1 MSSLFP
7 PLKYTIIYPMVEREQ
22 GFRTPEEE
30 IQELERRLEEKKRSL
45 AESGSEAVPE
55 KEAFREVLKEHIGA
69 VRQTPPGKS
78 PQASSA
84 PNTKADDDVARLK
97 DEFKEDV
104 RMLIEIAM
112 TKSVEEA
119 VRTAEHAGNPYL
131 LDELHDH
138 LIDDYYDKLISLRKI
153 RR

>member
-1 MSSLFP
+1 
-7 PLKYTIIYPMVEREQ
+7 MVERGE
-22 GFRTPEEE
+22 GFQSAEEE

-45 AESGSEAVPE
+45 AESGEEAVPE
-55 KEAFREVLKEHIGA
+55 KEAFREVLKEHIDT
-69 VRQTPPGKS
+69 VRTTPSEKATLP
-78 PQASSA
+78 ASSSRA
-84 PNTKADDDVARLK
+84 TQSDDDVVRLK
-97 DEFKEDV
+97 DDLKEDV
-104 RMLIEIAM
+104 RVLIEIAM

-119 VRTAEHAGNPYL
+119 VRAAERAGNPYL

>member
-1 MSSLFP
+1 
-7 PLKYTIIYPMVEREQ
+7 MVEREQ

-55 KEAFREVLKEHIGA
+55 KEAFREVLKEHIEG
-69 VRQTPPGKS
+69 VRQTPSVTS
-78 PQASSA
+78 PQVSSG
-84 PNTKADDDVARLK
+84 TKAQGDSDAARLK

-119 VRTAEHAGNPYL
+119 VRTAERAGNPYL